1 MHRGHRLRAF
11 SSDVHSKWAR
21 DQDTSWG
28 QEGRAIP
35 DSGEQ
40 LITGFSLCG
49 TPITEFLTQMDAEK
63 KKKIITV
70 FYFCVFHVDRNLKSH
85 HGNDVIS
92 AFIQSEA
99 STGKDHSIFY
109 YYNYL

>member
-11 SSDVHSKWAR
+11 SSGGHSKWAG
-21 DQDTSWG
+21 DQDTSWW

-35 DSGEQ
+35 DGDEQ

-63 KKKIITV
+63 KKNHNRGLLLC
-70 FYFCVFHVDRNLKSH
+70 FPCGQKSK
-85 HGNDVIS
+85 VTPW
-92 AFIQSEA
+92 Q
-99 STGKDHSIFY
+99 
-109 YYNYL
+109 